1 MASSTGAG
9 VGVQTVT
16 KLPPG
21 LSLDDFE
28 IGKTCGTGS
37 FGRES
42 GTFWA
47 LKMLKKQ
54 AVLDTEQV
62 DHVLSEKAILLELD
76 HPFIVNMAATFQG
89 AQRSERWPAL
99 AAWIPLRNP
108 QSIIYRDLKPENML
122 LDAMGY
128 LKLTD
133 FGFAKSCP
141 YKTYTICGTPEYI
154 APEVLTGKGHGRGV
168 DWWTLGILLF
178 EMLAGQPPFIA
189 DSPFDI
195 YALIMEGNVSFP
207 PHFDRSA
214 RSLIKKLLTADLTR
228 RYGCMVGGA
237 QDVMNHRFF
246 RYINW
251 DGLLA
256 RKGHFN
262 DEGCRILPAVTGP
275 DDTSMFED
283 YPDELDPPP

>member
-1 MASSTGAG
+1 MWRGIFHPLAG
-9 VGVQTVT
+9 RRHA
-16 KLPPG
+16 
-21 LSLDDFE
+21 
-28 IGKTCGTGS
+28 GTELCLLLRGTS
-37 FGRES
+37 GCHLQLLARE
-42 GTFWA
+42 
-47 LKMLKKQ
+47 
-54 AVLDTEQV
+54 
-62 DHVLSEKAILLELD
+62 
-76 HPFIVNMAATFQG
+76 G
-89 AQRSERWPAL
+89 AQRRARWPAL

-133 FGFAKSCP
+133 FGFAKTCP

-256 RKGHFN
+256 RTEHLN
-262 DEGCRILPAVTGP
+262 DEGCRILPPVSGP
-275 DDTSMFED
+275 DDTSMFEY
-283 YPDELDPPP
+283 YPDELDPPPVPKFEGEDPFADF